1 MKLKPGQA
9 LPLIIH
15 AAALVIFTTIFL
27 LRKNYEF
34 LGYVAVILFFMWLIV
49 YTNNKVNYPLALV
62 WGLTAWSIMHMS
74 GGGILISGKKLYETM
89 IFNIV
94 GEPYF
99 IFKYDQL
106 VHIIGFGVATFAMY
120 TLLNPILRPSS
131 RKISLAI
138 VVIMAGLG
146 VGALNEIIEFF
157 MTVFMANNGVGGYV
171 NNSIDLVANLIG
183 ATIAGIFIVRKK

>member
-1 MKLKPGQA
+1 
-9 LPLIIH
+9 
-15 AAALVIFTTIFL
+15 
-27 LRKNYEF
+27 
-34 LGYVAVILFFMWLIV
+34 MWLIV